1 MSNCHKQFMGYNNS
15 LDIPRTTFDRLKVAK
30 TGVEKQLRKYFSKI
44 EGYNIKCFKVQGSK
58 SINTMIRKRNDT
70 VDIDF
75 GVYFQPKPVHSPA
88 TVIKKVYDALYE
100 LRTKYAPIRK
110 RKCVRVEY
118 RAESKIHID
127 VPIFYLER
135 LSGERNPH
143 IATPTGWIPS
153 DTTEFERWYK
163 EKRKRNAQLTR
174 LIRYLK
180 GWASHQKCDMPKGVA
195 ITVLAATYQEK
206 NIRDDVA
213 FLETLKNIRAALKKE
228 YVCIMPAK
236 PGDDLLRKVN
246 SISKQ
251 KDFFECIDAIIKDGE
266 AAIKTPKKLNA
277 LKLWRKHL
285 GIFFPIVY

>member
-1 MSNCHKQFMGYNNS
+1 MSNCHKQFMGYNNN
-15 LDIPRTTFDRLKVAK
+15 LDIPRTTFDRLIGARVV
-30 TGVEKQLRKYFSKI
+30 VENQLKKYFSKI
-44 EGYNIKCFKVQGSK
+44 EGYNIKGFKVQGSK
-58 SINTMIRKRNDT
+58 SSKTMIRKRNDT

-75 GVYFQPKPVHSPA
+75 GVYFYPKPVHSPA
-88 TVIKKVYDALYE
+88 TVIKKVYDALHE
-100 LRTKYAPIRK
+100 LRTKYAPTRK
-110 RKCVRVEY
+110 NKCVRVEY

-127 VPIFYLER
+127 VPIFYLEK

-143 IATPTGWIPS
+143 IATPTGWIQS
-153 DTTEFERWYK
+153 DTTQFERWYK
-163 EKRKRNAQLTR
+163 ERKKRNPQLRR

-206 NIRDDVA
+206 HLRDDVA

-228 YVCIMPAK
+228 YVCKMPAK

-251 KDFFECIDAIIKDGE
+251 KDFFECIDLVIKDGE
-266 AAIKTPKKLNA
+266 AAIKTPKKLHA

>member
-1 MSNCHKQFMGYNNS
+1 MSNCHKQFMGYNKS
-15 LDIPRTTFDRLKVAK
+15 LDIPRTTFDRLKIAK
-30 TGVEKQLRKYFSKI
+30 TGVENQLKKYFKKI

-75 GVYFQPKPVHSPA
+75 GVYFHPKPVHSPA
-88 TVIKKVYDALYE
+88 TVIKKVYEALYE

-127 VPIFYLER
+127 VPVFYLEK

-143 IATPTGWIPS
+143 IATPTGWLQS

-180 GWASHQKCDMPKGVA
+180 GWASHQKCEMPKGVA
-195 ITVLAATYQEK
+195 MTVLAATYQEK
-206 NIRDDVA
+206 SVRDDVA
-213 FLETLKNIRAALKKE
+213 FLETLKNIRVALKEE
-228 YVCIMPAK
+228 YACKIPAK

-251 KDFFECIDAIIKDGE
+251 RDFFERIDAIIKDGE
-266 AAIKTPKKLNA
+266 AAIKTPKKTHA
-277 LKLWRKHL
+277 LKLWSKHL